1 MYNLQNHIIP
11 LTDYT
16 QQIGDVERWDDNGS
30 WSPMTLAD
38 GQVIRNRSRF
48 LQKWPKDVEKSQ

>member
-1 MYNLQNHIIP
+1 MNIYGMYNLQNHIIP

-30 WSPMTLAD
+30 WSPMTLAH

-48 LQKWPKDVEKSQ
+48 LQK